1 MANYLDFLKNITNP
15 FEGVIDT
22 ITKPVDEGGI
32 NILGAS
38 APKEFE
44 AMKTAGLL
52 TNEEYQD
59 ALNKADMR
67 SKRNAI
73 VQGLLGYGLQ
83 DFNKG
88 YGSAFDPRYLKAGLA
103 SAIPAAQKP
112 FDELAPNVMNI
123 EKLKTFK
130 RDSNKDAKVREILK
144 QGFYKKTI
152 GKDGKASFDVNYD
165 IVDEVLKTTDVATA
179 AQIQT
184 MLASKASQLNSLRTK
199 YDIKYEGDDV
209 FFTAKD
215 GSGITMKMTENG
227 LVPAPYKKEPED
239 FVPDIGDLQAF
250 NMQMAGIMKERNMPV
265 KPVNLKDVSSSV
277 YDKALFNYNNRP
289 PNSNKTLVDFGYDEI
304 LKRYEYDE
312 GTFVDTFEPKISESN
327 QKPKVKDIKF
337 IIGNT
342 YTSRNS
348 KGEEFSAKFIGYNP
362 TTGEPLF
369 EDIE

>member
-1 MANYLDFLKNITNP
+1 MANYFDFLKNMTNP

-88 YGSAFDPRYLKAGLA
+88 YGSAFDPRYLKTGLA
-103 SAIPAAQKP
+103 SAIPAARKP

-130 RDSNKDAKVREILK
+130 RDSDKDAKVREILAGGIYQDGKFNTSVIDDLIKAGDYKTADLISTIITKK
-144 QGFYKKTI
+144 QAAIKTLADTHERKEGKGGVIYYTPKGDSVYGVYMLDKSGNIVAAPEGYVAKPDIRPVGEGGLYDIDKKEQVVGGTPSLPKATKTI
-152 GKDGKASFDVNYD
+152 PKGQV
-165 IVDEVLKTTDVATA
+165 VEVKKLIQGLYPEYAIDNIDNNTAVLIANRAEEIKSRKGNKGMGQEEAVKTAIEEINA
-179 AQIQT
+179 
-184 MLASKASQLNSLRTK
+184 LHKEKRLF
-199 YDIKYEGDDV
+199 GDT
-209 FFTAKD
+209 F
-215 GSGITMKMTENG
+215 
-227 LVPAPYKKEPED
+227 
-239 FVPDIGDLQAF
+239 
-250 NMQMAGIMKERNMPV
+250 
-265 KPVNLKDVSSSV
+265 
-277 YDKALFNYNNRP
+277 
-289 PNSNKTLVDFGYDEI
+289 DFGKPDYEI
-304 LKRYEYDE
+304 RQPTPAE
-312 GTFVDTFEPKISESN
+312 KILDLN
-327 QKPKVKDIKF
+327 QLP
-337 IIGNT
+337 
-342 YTSRNS
+342 R
-348 KGEEFSAKFIGYNP
+348 
-362 TTGEPLF
+362 
-369 EDIE
+369 